1 MSEVVGMRIPEGT
14 VLEMMDK
21 DRKTYCPH
29 YSKRYVSFGDS
40 IAAGHAITVD
50 WEKEPFDISKG
61 YYAGTNSQFGSR
73 LEGYKKDNEYTV
85 IVADTYTD
93 LLLKNSDGTLTLSFA
108 KSGQTVDTLIPLVE
122 GHPMIRDAIAKAN
135 IVTLCI
141 GANEVLQPALAD
153 LGTFFVQGYPTL
165 DAIEKGAVKA
175 NLDRLAGDESVR
187 SYRRLFTAL
196 QSINPNATYTFTTV
210 YNPMKYLHL
219 DKATASSGYTDG
231 FFAPL
236 LQWMRDYVSIPALDN
251 ITIDGWNFNSWL
263 RSLVVNVG
271 IVQALYARVNGE
283 SDNEAVSAWAERQLE
298 KLNNTL
304 ATAISD
310 FNKKG
315 YANFKLVDTKALFDQ
330 YPDRL
335 VSKGQNIVRYNDI
348 TNVEFTRG
356 FDLSMI
362 DWWQYWWYWDNG
374 EGFANDIVNAWNDN
388 YEAGIA
394 AFITGVITSYVT
406 NVVDAVIM
414 PDIDVHPEAAGHAVM
429 YHAFANAFGFEQ
441 TLKTRTLSFEN
452 TKGGGG
458 SVASI
463 TVPYIDVSTIT
474 GKQNIPYV
482 KLPSALGFTVPG
494 PFTFKGW
501 NTSADGNGTR
511 YEVGDVIPLT
521 SDLKLYADWDD
532 TFELTIDSA
541 YHDGVLW
548 STHITDPTGDK
559 DGYKIEVSKDGGKS
573 YALVNNDPAKGS
585 YYLHNIGGEKKTITV
600 QYGDLVRVTL
610 MPKNYA
616 KAGWFG
622 VEREQNGSIPIIGT
636 PLYRYYLKNYSAEG
650 NTWKIYES
658 CWKDKYINLP
668 LTLPGV
674 GDKINIIGTLDAGKF
689 MGTFNWDGVDY
700 PYLTEERCRADIKI
714 TAKNSSGTLVTETST
729 SGVEAYNNAV
739 SRTFKVLGGGTAI
752 KFYYFQPWDSSISHS
767 QTFDLSVFG

>member
-50 WEKEPFDISKG
+50 WEKTPFDISKG

-73 LEGYKKDNEYTV
+73 LEGYKKYNEYTV

-122 GHPMIRDAIAKAN
+122 GHQMIRDAIAKAN

-175 NLDRLAGDESVR
+175 NLDRLAGDESVH

-532 TFELTIDSA
+532 EFTINVTTVYNDDCKTYYTIGA
-541 YHDGVLW
+541 GVGVAQTGRQQDYYIQRSQDNGATW
-548 STHITDPTGDK
+548 STIFRGTDTNEHIGRLNKSIKVKYGDK
-559 DGYKIEVSKDGGKS
+559 
-573 YALVNNDPAKGS
+573 L
-585 YYLHNIGGEKKTITV
+585 
-600 QYGDLVRVTL
+600 RVYVA
-610 MPKNYA
+610 PYNYA
-616 KAGWFG
+616 STHYSAWGLGDSYDGNTYHVYRHWWSNLTQYFGDVLESTAFTDDKGNIVSSDGSADRPDKFQSTIVAYNGAGTLVGKKQSG
-622 VEREQNGSIPIIGT
+622 VERSN
-636 PLYRYYLKNYSAEG
+636 
-650 NTWKIYES
+650 
-658 CWKDKYINLP
+658 
-668 LTLPGV
+668 
-674 GDKINIIGTLDAGKF
+674 
-689 MGTFNWDGVDY
+689 
-700 PYLTEERCRADIKI
+700 
-714 TAKNSSGTLVTETST
+714 
-729 SGVEAYNNAV
+729 YNNAIYIDI
-739 SRTFKVLGGGTAI
+739 KVLGDASIEFDWYAPHAMALNWSQSLWGLSASAKADIQAWNCTI
-752 KFYYFQPWDSSISHS
+752 KGN
-767 QTFDLSVFG
+767 VGV